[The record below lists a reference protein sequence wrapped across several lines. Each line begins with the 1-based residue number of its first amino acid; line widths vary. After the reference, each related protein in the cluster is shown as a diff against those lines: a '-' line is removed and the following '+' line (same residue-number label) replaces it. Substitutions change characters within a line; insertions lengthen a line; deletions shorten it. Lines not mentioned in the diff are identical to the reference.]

1 MLDPALL
8 EDAAATVGERG
19 AESMTLKA
27 ERPDAGLEV
36 LDVEAG
42 EARDEF
48 GRGLLEV
55 LPVAEHRDAE
65 RLDLLGQEV
74 LDDRERLR
82 RVARDEHAL
91 ALREEVAEKVRDGVG
106 LARAGRPLHEHDVV
120 VFDLVR
126 DRELLGVRGLGEK
139 YVGVLARRRGEFGFE
154 RKRGREARGERR
166 EDVGTDDLHQVRGHV
181 AVFGDVLPDAADRT
195 ANAARTR
202 LNQNDGTRLEREGG
216 LFTRTFREF
225 FSCGHEAAVG
235 VKACGELFER
245 LGKRLVARKV
255 RVRTRILEPFLK
267 ARGGLEVDAVLGKG
281 REDFGK
287 EPRVLVAV
295 SAHFDHGQVAA
306 ARSELDDERLHEERP
321 AHGVLRARD
330 VGVRREDG
338 RADHALVAKV
348 RLGEMVPQIL
358 QALEERMVGKN
369 LASGLQ
375 PGAADP
381 EPVGE
386 RLVEFGRLGML
397 GRIGQGLPVGRP
409 FGGAPVARR
418 VRGERLGNR
427 RARRH
432 LELFDAA
439 DEVGV
444 GARRVAR
451 NEPRHGRLELGE
463 PEKPAAPREVPCGRL
478 PEARGLFNEGE
489 KTVDCFALCF
499 GGYHRNC
506 IGCRPENCPAG
517 IGFRNLNTTLY

>member
-19 AESMTLKA
+19 AESMTFKA

-36 LDVEAG
+36 LYVEAG

-106 LARAGRPLHEHDVV
+106 LACAGRALHEHDVV

-202 LNQNDGTRLEREGG
+202 LNQYDGTCLEREGG

-306 ARSELDDERLHEERP
+306 ARAELDDEWLHEERP

-348 RLGEMVPQIL
+348 RLGEMVPQVL

-369 LASGLQ
+369 FASGLQ
-375 PGAADP
+375 PGAADL

-409 FGGAPVARR
+409 LGGAPVARR
-418 VRGERLGNR
+418 IRGERLGNR

-432 LELFDAA
+432 FELFDAA

-506 IGCRPENCPAG
+506 LGCRPENRPAG